1 MELYSFEW
9 LRCKKAAIINNGGCF
24 QNALNDALN
33 YQNIEEKPQI
43 IPKMKPYFSKYN
55 WEGIEFPARSK
66 DWEKFEQNTET
77 IALNILFVPYNTKSI
92 SVAYRSKYNHKGKN
106 QVILLMITDGDKHHY
121 LGVST
126 FPALLRGKSSNHQG
140 DVYCLNCFNSYI
152 TKNRLKEHEE
162 ICNKH
167 GSFSIE
173 MPKWFEKVLKYN
185 PGEKSLNAPL
195 AIYLDLK
202 IVKSLKITV
211 ITLENLEELLV
222 AFAI

>member
-43 IPKMKPYFSKYN
+43 ILKMKPYFSKYN

-92 SVAYRSKYNHKGKN
+92 RVAYRSKYNHKGKN

-126 FPALLRGKSSNHQG
+126 FPALLR
-140 DVYCLNCFNSYI
+140 
-152 TKNRLKEHEE
+152 
-162 ICNKH
+162 
-167 GSFSIE
+167 
-173 MPKWFEKVLKYN
+173 
-185 PGEKSLNAPL
+185 
-195 AIYLDLK
+195 
-202 IVKSLKITV
+202 
-211 ITLENLEELLV
+211 
-222 AFAI
+222 